1 MPTNKISASPPPQAQ
16 KHSLGEIIRHNLSDR
31 EMRSRLSMG
40 AAGIVGV
47 VLLWWLLTEYIRA
60 AGRPRSAAA
69 KRSGPWRRE
78 KGQFRS

>member
-47 VLLWWLLTEYIRA
+47 VLLW
-60 AGRPRSAAA
+60 
-69 KRSGPWRRE
+69 
-78 KGQFRS
+78 